1 MKQQVKLLQNESNI
15 LRMELESLLKVTE
28 LLSVQQKNITVKETG
43 KSNKSKLNHQQDY
56 RIPLGN

>member
-15 LRMELESLLKVTE
+15 LRMESESLLKVTE
-28 LLSVQQKNITVKETG
+28 LLSVQQKNITV
-43 KSNKSKLNHQQDY
+43 NKLNHQQDY

>member
-15 LRMELESLLKVTE
+15 LRTELESLLKVTE
-28 LLSVQQKNITVKETG
+28 SVQQKNITVKETG
-43 KSNKSKLNHQQDY
+43 KSNKNKLNHQQDY

>member
-43 KSNKSKLNHQQDY
+43 TSNTNKLNHQQDY